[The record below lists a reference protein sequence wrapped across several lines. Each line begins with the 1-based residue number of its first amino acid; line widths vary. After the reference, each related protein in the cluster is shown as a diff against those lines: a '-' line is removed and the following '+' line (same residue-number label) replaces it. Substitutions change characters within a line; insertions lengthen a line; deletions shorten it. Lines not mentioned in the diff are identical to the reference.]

1 MKFLGKL
8 VIIERPVIEERPSGI
23 ELLPEAKKQ
32 LEDEIVKKFSEL
44 PVAFTGVDVE
54 KVKVGDKVLITP
66 KQLSYCDTFDMNGK
80 IYYVAKE
87 SDVIAI
93 Y

>member
-8 VIIERPVIEERPSGI
+8 VIIERPHLEDKPSGI
-23 ELLPEAKKQ
+23 ELGPEAKKQ
-32 LEDEIVKKFSEL
+32 LENELIKKFSEL
-44 PVAFTGVDVE
+44 PVTFVGADVE

-66 KQLSYCDTFDMNGK
+66 KQLSYCDTFEKDDK

>member
-8 VIIERPVIEERPSGI
+8 VIIERPHIEERPSGI
-23 ELLPEAKKQ
+23 ELMAEAKKA
-32 LEDEIVKKFSEL
+32 LEDELVKKFSEL
-44 PVAFTGVDVE
+44 PVSFVGADVE
-54 KVKVGDKVLITP
+54 KIKPGDKVLITP
-66 KQLSYCDTFDMNGK
+66 KQLSYCDTFEKDNK
-80 IYYVAKE
+80 LYYVAKE